1 MAKSLSGLR
10 ETHQRLCQ
18 QISGMY
24 ESFALGE
31 INKAEDL
38 ATKAAAVRQRD
49 TVAARIAEVE
59 AALENMGEDGGLQN
73 SFVSTFEKYTEV
85 EEITNEIV
93 TEVLQEIRIYPDER
107 FEIVWNFRDELEKL
121 MLEVGDQQD
130 SE

>member
-1 MAKSLSGLR
+1 
-10 ETHQRLCQ
+10 
-18 QISGMY
+18 
-24 ESFALGE
+24 
-31 INKAEDL
+31 
-38 ATKAAAVRQRD
+38 
-49 TVAARIAEVE
+49 
-59 AALENMGEDGGLQN
+59 MGEDGGLQN